1 MQIRV
6 YTTNWC
12 SDCWRAKRFLREND
26 IEFEEID
33 IEQDDE
39 AVQLVVEKNGGKRS
53 VPTFDIGGSYYG
65 NPTIPELARV
75 LGVAI

>member
-1 MQIRV
+1 MHIRV

-39 AVQLVVEKNGGKRS
+39 AVQLVMEKNGGKRR
-53 VPTFDIGGSYYG
+53 VPTFDINGSYYG
-65 NPTIPELARV
+65 NPTIPELAGV